1 MLILFLITD
10 GKMPLFSVPARLVET
25 QAEKE
30 LPWPSRPQRIGSSFS
45 PEEAVGVGTGS
56 TVEIQPLWAL
66 GLWAYLGSGVGGEK
80 NEGLWSQISCHL
92 HTV

>member
-10 GKMPLFSVPARLVET
+10 GKMPLFPVPARLVET

-30 LPWPSRPQRIGSSFS
+30 LPWPSRPQRMGSVSLD
-45 PEEAVGVGTGS
+45 EAVGVGTGS

-66 GLWAYLGSGVGGEK
+66 GVWASLGSGVGGEK

>member
-1 MLILFLITD
+1 M
-10 GKMPLFSVPARLVET
+10 GKCLSSQSLPGWWKLKQRKSFPGLLDPRGLAPPFHRMRLWAWV
-25 QAEKE
+25 
-30 LPWPSRPQRIGSSFS
+30 
-45 PEEAVGVGTGS
+45 TGS
-56 TVEIQPLWAL
+56 TGEIQPLWAL